1 MFLSWFLT
9 KKSVVKY
16 IFIIEYLKRVILLN
30 YLRRSKQRLNLNEK
44 NEKSETIIFE
54 RKGQFWNQT
63 DIFKRSQIK
72 NKHKQY
78 I

>member
-9 KKSVVKY
+9 KKSVGKY